1 MHLDKGT
8 PIIKIT
14 EKASARVQEIIK
26 NASSEVIGLRIGI
39 KTAGC
44 SGLQYNIEFAKEQK
58 AFEDAIDVNGI
69 RILIDPTAVMFL
81 VGSEMDWK
89 EDKFSSSFVFNN
101 PNETAKCGCGES
113 FSVS

>member
-1 MHLDKGT
+1 MSLDNGT

-44 SGLQYNIEFAKEQK
+44 SGLKYNIEFAKEQK

-101 PNETAKCGCGES
+101 PNETARCGCGES

>member
-1 MHLDKGT
+1 MLFDKGT

-58 AFEDAIDVNGI
+58 AFEDFIKNTDPISEFKGTYSVVNVQ
-69 RILIDPTAVMFL
+69 T
-81 VGSEMDWK
+81 W
-89 EDKFSSSFVFNN
+89 N
-101 PNETAKCGCGES
+101 
-113 FSVS
+113 

>member
-1 MHLDKGT
+1 MLLEKGT

-58 AFEDAIDVNGI
+58 EFEDAIDVNGI

>member
-1 MHLDKGT
+1 MLVDKDT

-44 SGLQYNIEFAKEQK
+44 SGLKYNIEFAKEQK

-69 RILIDPTAVMFL
+69 LILIDPAAVMFL

-101 PNETAKCGCGES
+101 PNANRTCGCGES
-113 FSVS
+113 FSL

>member
-1 MHLDKGT
+1 MLLDKGT
-8 PIIKIT
+8 QIIKLT
-14 EKASARVQEIIK
+14 DKASARVHEIIK
-26 NASSEVIGLRIGI
+26 NASSDVIGLRVGI

-58 AFEDAIDVNGI
+58 AFEDAIDVNGV
-69 RILIDPTAVMFL
+69 RIFIDPAAVMFL